1 MNESRGSGS
10 GSGSGSGVGGIG
22 SIADKR
28 RAMEWLKYSDKK
40 YRKPLQTG
48 EMNVTN
54 ILGGSWNEYA
64 QVVFSMMI
72 LDTLVNIEEQLRIQ
86 NGTAELAVEVQVLDA
101 NKSVIGVG
109 RRHAQSSSGET
120 VVLIDRSLFKHAAY
134 AREMDGRS
142 ISEEV
147 VFKRKG

>member
-1 MNESRGSGS
+1 MNGSG
-10 GSGSGSGVGGIG
+10 GTGGGVGGIG

-28 RAMEWLKYSDKK
+28 RAMEWLKYSDRK
-40 YRKPLQTG
+40 YRKPLETG
-48 EMNVTN
+48 EMNVAN

-86 NGTAELAVEVQVLDA
+86 NGTAEPAVEVQVLDET
-101 NKSVIGVG
+101 KSVIGTG
-109 RRHAQSSSGET
+109 RRHARSAAGET
-120 VVLIDRSLFKHAAY
+120 VVLVDGSLYKRAAY
-134 AREMDGRS
+134 VREMDGRT
-142 ISEEV
+142 ISEEI